1 MGKLV
6 NGINVYP
13 LPDGSPVVVF
23 LSVFATSSC
32 DVRHN
37 DNRFVRLFCFLVDI
51 KLYIPNDISL
61 SVMLN
66 SLSYSF
72 TYTMYI
78 CFLTNCS

>member
-1 MGKLV
+1 
-6 NGINVYP
+6 
-13 LPDGSPVVVF
+13 
-23 LSVFATSSC
+23 
-32 DVRHN
+32 
-37 DNRFVRLFCFLVDI
+37 LFCFLVDI

-78 CFLTNCS
+78 CFLTNFS